1 MIYFR
6 ISIAAAFKIIKS
18 WLPEAGV
25 RKIKVVNKQTVG
37 DYVQEESRPVEWG
50 GPDAWEFEWE
60 PGRFDGV
67 KMPPTLY
74 KVRALGMLEI
84 LFDLPAL
91 RLHLS
96 PGEGR
101 GSSKKD
107 PKGFSSK
114 VPCSFFSKFLSK
126 FLK

>member
-74 KVRALGMLEI
+74 KVCAFSYGLA
-84 LFDLPAL
+84 FSSPAL
-91 RLHLS
+91 V
-96 PGEGR
+96 PPP
-101 GSSKKD
+101 SS
-107 PKGFSSK
+107 
-114 VPCSFFSKFLSK
+114 C
-126 FLK
+126 